1 MGKLVRDKIPA
12 IIEADGKT
20 PEYSVIVDDDIY
32 EMELYIKL
40 QEEMQEFLDAH
51 LLGEVFEELA
61 DMLEVIYAIAKVY
74 GVTPEQLETLRW
86 KKAEERGSFDKRIF
100 LRYVK

>member
-20 PEYSVIVDDDIY
+20 PVTKILVDDDIY

-51 LLGEVFEELA
+51 TIQNTIEELA
-61 DMLEVIYAIAKVY
+61 DIMEVVYALAKVY
-74 GVTPEQLETLRW
+74 GITKEELEHIR
-86 KKAEERGSFDKRIF
+86 KRKAEERGAFDKKIF
-100 LRYVK
+100 LQYVK